1 MTRMTLK
8 QIREIAKNAQAI
20 DLTHAVD
27 MPSIEPVIYSVGA
40 YGISSVLAVGCGED
54 NNWYI
59 IMRSSNLFK
68 VL

>member
-20 DLTHAVD
+20 DLTRAVD
-27 MPSIEPVIYSVGA
+27 MPSIEPVLYSVGA
-40 YGISSVLAVGCGED
+40 YGISSVLAVGRGED

-59 IMRSSNLFK
+59 IRRSSNLFK
-68 VL
+68 VV